1 MKPRDVI
8 RILEADGW
16 RELRTKRSH
25 KQFRHP
31 TKPGKVTVPVHGG
44 HDIKSKDL
52 ASIERQSGIKLRKEI
67 GMAIRYYPALI
78 TQDEGDGPDDGY
90 GVVFPD
96 LPGCVSVGD
105 TVQQA
110 AESAAEA
117 LALHLEGMIEDR
129 EDVPSPSAPDAPL
142 PAWLAD
148 AAGTIAARVLIP
160 VEMPGRIVRANITL
174 DAALLGR
181 LDAAAAAQGM
191 SRSGFIAE
199 AVRERLRG

>member
-1 MKPRDVI
+1 
-8 RILEADGW
+8 
-16 RELRTKRSH
+16 
-25 KQFRHP
+25 
-31 TKPGKVTVPVHGG
+31 
-44 HDIKSKDL
+44 
-52 ASIERQSGIKLRKEI
+52 
-67 GMAIRYYPALI
+67 MAIRYYPALV
-78 TQDEGDGPDDGY
+78 TQDEGDGAEDGY

-96 LPGCVSVGD
+96 LPGCVSAGD

-117 LALHLEGMIEDR
+117 LALHLEGMVEDR
-129 EDVPSPSAPDAPL
+129 EDVPPPSAPDAPL

-148 AAGTIAARVLIP
+148 SAGTIAARVLVP
-160 VEMPGRIVRANITL
+160 VEMPGRFVRANITL

-199 AVRERLRG
+199 AVRERLRA